1 MPNTLTKNRHLA
13 LTNQSH
19 RCYYCGFPMWDDD
32 PAPFISKYGVSPAQ
46 AQRVRC
52 TAEHLQARCQGG
64 SNASQNIVAACQ
76 FCNQTRHKARTPLD
90 PERYRQR
97 VQQRVAQ
104 GKWQPERLR
113 HLLFSNG

>member
-1 MPNTLTKNRHLA
+1 MPKTLTKNRQLA
-13 LTNQSH
+13 SINQSH

-32 PAPFISKYGVSPAQ
+32 PAPFISKYHVPPAL
-46 AQRVRC
+46 AKRVRC
-52 TAEHLQARCQGG
+52 TAEHLRAKCEGG
-64 SNASQNIVAACQ
+64 SNAGPNIVAACQ

-104 GKWQPERLR
+104 GKWQPERLH
-113 HLLFSNG
+113 HLLFAS